1 MNRKR
6 TMPALVAGV
15 LCTFALAAAADDH
28 DRDHDRDR
36 DRGADATL
44 IRARQKFFGVENV
57 DKRGRIDKE
66 KVIFSW
72 ASNTTYVVSA
82 GGHILLLDSYINR
95 PELPTAPLDKRRTP
109 ILPQDFVDVRP
120 EAIFLGH
127 GHGDHADN
135 AAFVA
140 KWTGATIYASPETCD
155 VMQQDV
161 IRMFNDPNLNNA
173 VNGVAPKIIPN
184 GDPVNCVGVVP
195 ANSPPGEYT
204 GTLANP
210 TGGKT
215 TVRRITQF
223 DPSICILT
231 FKHVHS
237 GTAPVDT
244 SFTPHATL
252 TNFGDPRY
260 AGAVAT
266 TPNRTY
272 PAMFPTGTPFTPPTN
287 PALRVPGQ
295 MNTTT
300 TGFGGSA
307 GIIEIFYHF
316 VVRGPG
322 HDFTFSFVNSAGPV
336 KEGIGTGSPGL
347 ISIAQFQDPVNNGPA
362 IALAGEIG
370 KGLFSIMKSLPHPDV
385 LLGSIVSLG
394 ATNNQQRDIIQYTQQ
409 LKPKVY
415 YPGHLTDVAEAGSAL
430 YHKLSW
436 RETAQN
442 IGFPQSEW
450 PEFRLQIDPND
461 FLVPQ
466 VFNTGDER
474 WEKARDQEDVVR
486 SQCR

>member
-1 MNRKR
+1 MNPMR
-6 TMPALVAGV
+6 TRPAIVAGI
-15 LCTFALAAAADDH
+15 LCAFSMAAGADDG
-28 DRDHDRDR
+28 DR
-36 DRGADATL
+36 DRGRDANATL
-44 IRARQKFFGVENV
+44 IKARQKFFGIENV
-57 DKRGRIDKE
+57 DERGRIDRD

-72 ASNTTYVVSA
+72 ATNTTYVVAAA
-82 GGHILLLDSYINR
+82 GRVFLLDSYINR

-109 ILPQDFVDVRP
+109 ILPQDFVDARP

-155 VMQQDV
+155 VMQLDV
-161 IRMFNDPNLNNA
+161 TRMWNDPNK
-173 VNGVAPKIIPN
+173 VNHGAKIVPN
-184 GDPVNCVGVVP
+184 GDPVSCIGVVP
-195 ANSPPGEYT
+195 RSSPPGEYT
-204 GTLANP
+204 GTVSNP
-210 TGGKT
+210 VGGKT

-223 DPSICILT
+223 DPQICIET
-231 FKHVHS
+231 FKHIHS
-237 GTAPVDT
+237 GTAPQDGD
-244 SFTPHATL
+244 FPHSPL
-252 TNFGDPRY
+252 SNLGDPRY
-260 AGAVAT
+260 GGRAITAPPPAI
-266 TPNRTY
+266 TY
-272 PAMFPTGTPFTPPTN
+272 PAMFPTGTSFTPPSN
-287 PALRVPGQ
+287 PDLAVPGQ

-316 VVRGPG
+316 VVRGAG

-347 ISIAQFQDPVNNGPA
+347 VTLDQFNDKANNGPA
-362 IALAGEIG
+362 IALAAEIG
-370 KGLFSIMKSLPHPDV
+370 KGLFSILDSLPHPDV

-394 ATNNQQRDIIQYTQQ
+394 ATNNQQRDIILYTEH

-415 YPGHLTDVAEAGSAL
+415 YPGHLTDVAQAGSAL
-430 YHKLSW
+430 YHKLNW

-442 IGFPQSEW
+442 MGFPQSDW
-450 PEFRLQIDPND
+450 PEFRLLVDPND

-466 VFNTGDER
+466 VFNTRDDRWSKTREAAER
-474 WEKARDQEDVVR
+474 IN